1 MPTENPQ
8 SMKNYVQIAMQTVNM
23 LQAKS
28 SLSRLVEAIEQGQER
43 EIMIA
48 RNGRPVAKLVPLD
61 TAPSGKRIGVAKGLF
76 VVPDS
81 IDTHND
87 EVAQLFMGKVQ
98 S

>member
-1 MPTENPQ
+1 
-8 SMKNYVQIAMQTVNM
+8 MQTVNM

-28 SLSRLVEAIEQGQER
+28 SLSRLVEAIEQGHER
-43 EIMIA
+43 EIVIA
-48 RNGRPVAKLVPLD
+48 RNGRPAAKLVPMD

-81 IDTHND
+81 IDAHND

-98 S
+98 V

>member
-1 MPTENPQ
+1 
-8 SMKNYVQIAMQTVNM
+8 M

-43 EIMIA
+43 EIVIA
-48 RNGRPVAKLVPLD
+48 RNGRPAAKLVPLD
-61 TAPSGKRIGVAKGLF
+61 TAPSVKRIGVAKGLF

-81 IDTHND
+81 IDAHND
-87 EVAQLFMGKVQ
+87 EVAQLFMDAVQ

>member
-1 MPTENPQ
+1 MGNV
-8 SMKNYVQIAMQTVNM
+8 MQIVNM

-43 EIMIA
+43 EIVIA
-48 RNGRPVAKLVPLD
+48 RNGRPAAKLVPID

-81 IDTHND
+81 IDVHND
-87 EVAQLFMGKVQ
+87 EVARLFMGEMQ